1 LKQFEIWWAN
11 LPPPAGKRPV
21 LLLSRN
27 DAYSYLNKFIVAEIK
42 TTIRSIPVEV
52 RVGRREG
59 LRATCVVNLD
69 NIRMVSR
76 PWLDSRAGA
85 LGPSRQTEV
94 KRALGY
100 ALGWDELIDLH
111 NPAG

>member
-1 LKQFEIWWAN
+1 M
-11 LPPPAGKRPV
+11 

-27 DAYSYLNKFIVAEIK
+27 DAYQYLNKFIVAEIT

-59 LRATCVVNLD
+59 LSQQCVANLD
-69 NIRMVSR
+69 NIRTVAR
-76 PWLDSRAGA
+76 KWLDSRAGA
-85 LGPSRQTEV
+85 LAPLRQREV

-100 ALGWDELIDLH
+100 ALGWEELIDVI
-111 NPAG
+111 